1 MQNWEKAFFYELIQ
15 VVHNNATEWWIYVGL
30 DYIVTY
36 ISLEYKWIIQIF
48 RKNCVAETLNEEKLN
63 NPL

>member
-1 MQNWEKAFFYELIQ
+1 MQIWEKAFFYELIQ

-30 DYIVTY
+30 DYIETY

-48 RKNCVAETLNEEKLN
+48 RKDCVAETLNRIKCDNTL
-63 NPL
+63 